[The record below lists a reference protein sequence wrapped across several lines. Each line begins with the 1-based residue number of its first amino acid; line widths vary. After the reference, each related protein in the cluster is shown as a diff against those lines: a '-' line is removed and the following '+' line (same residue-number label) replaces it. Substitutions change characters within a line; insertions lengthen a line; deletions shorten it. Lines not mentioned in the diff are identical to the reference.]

1 MGLILYSVGNSES
14 SDVVGYSES
23 SDVVGD
29 SKSSDL
35 VGDSDFESFFSI
47 GNGMRTLLI
56 KKTAQNIWT
65 FFSGKPILSASQF

>member
-1 MGLILYSVGNSES
+1 MGNSES

-29 SKSSDL
+29 SESSDL
-35 VGDSDFESFFSI
+35 VGDSDSESYFSI

-56 KKTAQNIWT
+56 KKNCAKYLDL
-65 FFSGKPILSASQF
+65 FSGKPILSAS

>member
-1 MGLILYSVGNSES
+1 MGNSES

-29 SKSSDL
+29 SESSDF
-35 VGDSDFESFFSI
+35 VGDSDFESFSI
-47 GNGMRTLLI
+47 GNGRRPLLI

-65 FFSGKPILSASQF
+65 FFSGKPILSAS